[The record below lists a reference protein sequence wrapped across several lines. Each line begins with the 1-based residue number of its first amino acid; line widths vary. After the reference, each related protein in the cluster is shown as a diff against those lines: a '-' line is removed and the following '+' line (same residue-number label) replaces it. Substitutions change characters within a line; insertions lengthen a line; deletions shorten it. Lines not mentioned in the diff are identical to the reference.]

1 MCGVSDD
8 TRHWLVCPHF
18 HHERQQIEGWQ
29 THHAHDT
36 TALMAHLL
44 PSRSPFAVDWKQ
56 ALLDIPCALQ
66 DFLSAPGRGT
76 QHVFTDGSATCARSP
91 YRIAAWGSLNSTTGE
106 FISMGHVPG
115 LRQTSDRAE
124 LLAVMS
130 TLAWQQRFQINL
142 HLWIDS
148 KFVADGLLYLLAYGV
163 TGSWANMDLWL
174 QVEGLL
180 QQIGQLELTPH
191 WIPSHLDTKHLECPF
206 EDWVQLWNDRI
217 DVAVGRF
224 NLDRPEAFLQLRT
237 AAIQHYD
244 MGVARLRQ
252 LRAFYFAVA
261 SNTSQAETETSE
273 GTEVSLFGF
282 VEGPQMSLFD
292 LYIPSFEG
300 FEGLM
305 LSSDTRPSDLP
316 MAFILSLLE
325 HLHGSCSDDFA
336 VYPLCFEELTMWLI
350 KDFSIKFPF
359 SHPVS
364 GEMEL
369 HALSSR
375 YERPT
380 FSYLLRCVRRAV
392 LWFLS
397 LVDDSDQVVF
407 KSWNKVDLIFS
418 DRLRDFSFDC
428 LTAQFPG
435 VRLC

>member
-1 MCGVSDD
+1 M
-8 TRHWLVCPHF
+8 
-18 HHERQQIEGWQ
+18 
-29 THHAHDT
+29 
-36 TALMAHLL
+36 
-44 PSRSPFAVDWKQ
+44 DWKQ

-273 GTEVSLFGF
+273 GTEVSLFGLWKDRRCPF
-282 VEGPQMSLFD
+282 LICIF
-292 LYIPSFEG
+292 LA
-300 FEGLM
+300 L
-305 LSSDTRPSDLP
+305 R
-316 MAFILSLLE
+316 
-325 HLHGSCSDDFA
+325 GSCCLPTHGHLICPWPLFCPCLSICMA
-336 VYPLCFEELTMWLI
+336 VVLMILLFIRC
-350 KDFSIKFPF
+350 
-359 SHPVS
+359 
-364 GEMEL
+364 
-369 HALSSR
+369 ASR
-375 YERPT
+375 
-380 FSYLLRCVRRAV
+380 S
-392 LWFLS
+392 
-397 LVDDSDQVVF
+397 
-407 KSWNKVDLIFS
+407 
-418 DRLRDFSFDC
+418 
-428 LTAQFPG
+428 
-435 VRLC
+435 